1 MSRSTPAP
9 ASSVWHMLT
18 VGRSPEAHRR
28 GSVIYTPD
36 DDARDVFVVAG
47 GQVGLFLRSPE
58 GRPLTIRTVE
68 AGHVLGHVAVTDG
81 QRYDSF
87 AEATAHAQLYRI
99 PTGHVAAL
107 VERDPALGLALL
119 DDLARHKAAVGHRID
134 EVVFKSVPARLAS
147 LLLEM
152 AQRHGGPHAA
162 QVPRHSHRQLAEQI
176 NAYRETVTK
185 VLNQFRDARLLEI
198 ERHTIMLLNLRRLEE
213 LAQG

>member
-1 MSRSTPAP
+1 MSRSTPALT
-9 ASSVWHMLT
+9 SSAWQALT
-18 VGRSPEAHRR
+18 NRRSREAHRR

-36 DDARDVFVVAG
+36 DDARDMFVVAS

-58 GRPLTIRTVE
+58 GRPLTIRTVD
-68 AGHVLGHVAVTDG
+68 AGHLLGHVAMTGG

-87 AEATAHAQLYRI
+87 AETAAHTQLYRV
-99 PTGHVAAL
+99 PAADVAAL

-134 EVVFKSVPARLAS
+134 EVVFRSVPARLAS
-147 LLLEM
+147 LLLDM
-152 AQRHGGPHAA
+152 AQRHGGPHTA